1 MGKNALTS
9 EGIVRR
15 DIAWGGEGGRGDI
28 SSQIRIAWMEFSFSK

>member
-15 DIAWGGEGGRGDI
+15 DIAWDGRGDI